1 MKWLQN
7 LSIWYKVMTITLIAL
22 LGFSIYLSFTYL
34 ASSDMQQQVA
44 MGRRY
49 DMPIMRSVEGIQ
61 QDLGQLHADFDR
73 AAKNHDVQALV
84 QAEVVEDALEGKLN
98 TLRVVDPGLLT
109 RVDTAR
115 FVYRHYVS
123 LARAWAESQV
133 YGHVAGTSSIQ
144 AAYVDDQLRL
154 TRQVFSSLQLAAY
167 LTLNQRLN
175 WVEDQS
181 RVVWVIG
188 STVGGLLAVLLFLVS
203 TIIIRRV
210 IVRPLQ
216 SAADA
221 ANRIARGDFN
231 VQMPVQS
238 RDELGRLLMAL
249 ASMRDS
255 LAARFDADRR
265 GERVKT
271 CVAELATCIRGDLN
285 EEGISRAV
293 LGHLVP
299 ALSSQVG
306 LFYVWDN
313 QSSVLRL
320 MGTHALVRRKNLA
333 NTFHLGESLIGQAAL
348 EGRQIVLEQV
358 PSDYLSISSGMGES
372 TPRQVV
378 VTPIMHEGTLRGVLE
393 IGTLSAFSEDDLE
406 ILRLSVDGI
415 AVALNSANSRLAL
428 RQALEQQQDQARRME
443 DQQQQLREVN
453 NDLEA
458 QAIQISAS
466 EAKLQQ
472 QQDEL
477 KSAYAELEEQ
487 AQALRASEESLQAQ
501 QEELRV
507 INEEL
512 EEQAKL
518 LAEQRN
524 ELLQKNEQL
533 ERTGE
538 LMEEK
543 NRQLEQSSRY
553 KSEFLSTMSHE
564 LRTPLNS
571 ILILSNSL
579 AENKQGTLSPKQVE
593 HAQVIHSAG
602 SDLLTLI
609 NDILDIAKVEEGKM
623 QLVIDRLYLEDLVQ
637 DLQRTFGPVANHR
650 NLSFQVERDAD
661 APEIIFTDRQRLE
674 QILRNFFSNA
684 FKFTHQGGVTLKI
697 HRLKPDTKMRRTQVP
712 IEELIAFSCVD
723 TGIGVPAAKQDLIFE
738 AFQQADGTTS
748 RKYGGTGL
756 GLTISRELGQLLG
769 GEVQVFS
776 EGEGTGSTFTLFVP
790 IGQMSDVEVKEDN
803 GQKPEKIP
811 SGTNYPLPTSVPTP
825 LSITEMRERT
835 LLIVDDDPNFADVV
849 ADLAQDYRFKALIAH
864 DGETG
869 LVMAREFVPDAIILD
884 LGLPGI
890 DGLEVMRQ
898 LKAEPV
904 TQNIPVHFFSGHDE
918 REKALGL
925 GAQDYLM
932 KPVNL
937 QQIQST
943 FEKLQA
949 TTEHPL
955 RRLLVVE
962 DSSLQHDAII
972 ELFAEHQVQVRIC
985 SSGEEARTMLAEES
999 FDCMILD
1006 LSLPDT
1012 DGFSLLES
1020 LHAENQ
1026 LKDLPIIVYTGRD
1039 LSREEEAR
1047 LRRHADRII
1056 LKTDR
1061 SAERLL
1067 SEVSLF
1073 LHWVE
1078 TQNAAKS
1085 LPQASTHRDD
1095 VFAGKRVLVVDDD
1108 MRNIY
1113 ALSASLEDWGCLIS
1127 VANNGREAV
1136 EMVQKDSF
1144 DLVLMDIMMPEMDG
1158 YEAMRRIRAIDRFE
1172 HLPILALTAKAMRED
1187 RAKCI
1192 DAGANDYISK
1202 PINLEQL
1209 QSLMRVW
1216 LHSGN

>member
-34 ASSDMQQQVA
+34 ASSDMQHQVA
-44 MGRRY
+44 LGRRY
-49 DMPIMRSVEGIQ
+49 DMPIMRSIEGIQ
-61 QDLGQLHADFDR
+61 QDLGQLHADYVR
-73 AAKNHDVQALV
+73 AARNHDVQALV
-84 QAEVVEDALEGKLN
+84 QAEVVEDGLQGKLN
-98 TLRVVDPGLLT
+98 SLQVVDPGLLT
-109 RVDTAR
+109 RVDTVR
-115 FVYRHYVS
+115 NVYRHYVN
-123 LARAWAESQV
+123 LARSWAESQV
-133 YGHVAGTSSIQ
+133 YGHGTQDTAIQ
-144 AAYVDDQLRL
+144 ASYVDDQLRL
-154 TRQVFSSLQLAAY
+154 TRQAFSSLQLAAY
-167 LTLNQRLN
+167 VTLNQRLN

-255 LAARFDADRR
+255 LASRFDADRR

-306 LFYVWDN
+306 LFYVWDE

-358 PSDYLSISSGMGES
+358 PVDYLSISSGMGES

-393 IGTLSAFSEDDLE
+393 IGTLGIFSEDDLE

-443 DQQQQLREVN
+443 EQQQQLREVN

-477 KSAYAELEEQ
+477 KRANTELEEQ

-650 NLSFQVERDAD
+650 NLSFQVERDPD
-661 APEIIFTDRQRLE
+661 VPDFIFTDRQRLE

-697 HRLKPDTKMRRTQVP
+697 HRPNPATKMRRSQVP
-712 IEELIAFSCVD
+712 LDELIAFSCVD

-756 GLTISRELGQLLG
+756 GLTISRELGHLLG
-769 GEVQVFS
+769 GEVQLFS
-776 EGEGTGSTFTLFVP
+776 EGEGTGSTFTLYVP
-790 IGQMSDVEVKEDN
+790 VGQATDVEEIEGRD
-803 GQKPEKIP
+803 QKSERNILETQKQIP
-811 SGTNYPLPTSVPTP
+811 APVSLN
-825 LSITEMRERT
+825 EMRERT

-849 ADLAQDYRFKALIAH
+849 AELAQDYHFKALVAH

-869 LVMAREFVPDAIILD
+869 VVMAREFIPDAIILD

-898 LKAEPV
+898 LKAESA
-904 TQNIPVHFFSGHDE
+904 TKDIPVHFFSGHDE

-937 QQIQST
+937 QQIQAT
-943 FEKLQA
+943 FEKLQSS
-949 TTEHPL
+949 TERPL

-985 SSGEEARTMLAEES
+985 SSGEEARGMLAEES

-1020 LHAENQ
+1020 LHAADQ

-1047 LRRHADRII
+1047 LRKHADRII

-1078 TQNAAKS
+1078 TQNASKS
-1085 LPQASTHRDD
+1085 LPQASAHRDD
-1095 VFAGKRVLVVDDD
+1095 IFAGKKVLVVDDD

-1113 ALSASLEDWGCLIS
+1113 ALSASLEDWGCVIS

-1158 YEAMRRIRAIDRFE
+1158 YEAMRRIRSVDRFE

-1202 PINLEQL
+1202 PINLDQL

>member
-7 LSIWYKVMTITLIAL
+7 LSIWYKVMSIAIIGL
-22 LGFSIYLSFTYL
+22 MGFSLYLSFTYV
-34 ASSDMQQQVA
+34 ASSDMQKQVSY
-44 MGRRY
+44 GRRF
-49 DMPIMRSVEGIQ
+49 DMPMMRVIAELNENLVVYANNLNLAIRYKSEQPLLQAQVMRYEM
-61 QDLGQLHADFDR
+61 DKRMGQLTGYEPFLQPQ
-73 AAKNHDVQALV
+73 VQAMT
-84 QAEVVEDALEGKLN
+84 D
-98 TLRVVDPGLLT
+98 D
-109 RVDTAR
+109 
-115 FVYRHYVS
+115 YRHYLS
-123 LARAWAESQV
+123 FARAYAESQV
-133 YGHVAGTSSIQ
+133 YGHLPGYRSIEPAQ
-144 AAYVDDQLRL
+144 VEALR
-154 TRQVFSSLQLAAY
+154 QQLANDLRSVQAGAY
-167 LTLNQRLN
+167 ETLNLRMN
-175 WVEDQS
+175 RVEQQS

-188 STVGGLLAVLLFLVS
+188 GTVGGLLAVLLLMVS

-210 IVRPLQ
+210 IVRPLHC
-216 SAADA
+216 AAEA

-231 VQMPVQS
+231 INMQIQS
-238 RDELGRLLMAL
+238 RDELGRLLIAL
-249 ASMRDS
+249 AAMRDS

-265 GERVKT
+265 AERVKSS
-271 CVAELATCIRGDLN
+271 VAELATYIRGDLV
-285 EEGISRAV
+285 EESIARAV

-299 ALSSQVG
+299 ALGAQVG
-306 LFYVWDN
+306 LFYVWDPDEE
-313 QSSVLRL
+313 QLRL
-320 MGTHALVRRKNLA
+320 VGTHALVRRKNLA
-333 NTFHLGESLIGQAAL
+333 QSFRLGESLVGQVAL
-348 EGRQIVLEQV
+348 ECQQV
-358 PSDYLSISSGMGES
+358 VIASVPDDYLVIASGMGET

-378 VTPIMHEGTLRGVLE
+378 ITPVLHEGELRGVLE
-393 IGTLSAFSEDDLE
+393 IGALKSFSEDNLE
-406 ILRLSVDGI
+406 ILRLSVESI
-415 AVALNSANSRLAL
+415 AVALSSARSRKAL
-428 RQALEQQQDQARRME
+428 RAALDQQQDQASKME
-443 DQQQQLREVN
+443 EQQRQLREVN
-453 NDLEA
+453 DDLEL

-466 EAKLQQ
+466 ESKLQQ
-472 QQDEL
+472 QQEEL
-477 KSAYAELEEQ
+477 KRAYGELEEQ

-512 EEQAKL
+512 EEQTKL

-579 AENKQGTLSPKQVE
+579 AENKQANLSAKQVE

-623 QLVIDRLYLEDLVQ
+623 QLVIDRLELEELKQ
-637 DLQRTFGPVANHR
+637 TLLRNFGPVAQHR
-650 NLSFQVERDAD
+650 NLRFEVEISEDVPSFVY
-661 APEIIFTDRQRLE
+661 TDRQRLE

-684 FKFTHQGGVTLKI
+684 FKFTHQGGVVLKM
-697 HRLKPDTKMRRTQVP
+697 HRPVETVRFRRNDLQQETT
-712 IEELIAFSCVD
+712 IAFSCVD
-723 TGIGVPAAKQDLIFE
+723 TGIGVPASKQELIFE

-756 GLTISRELGQLLG
+756 GLTISRELSHLLG
-769 GEVQVFS
+769 GEVQLFS
-776 EGEGTGSTFTLFVP
+776 DGESTGSTFTLYLP
-790 IGQMSDVEVKEDN
+790 IGKADAVTEPEPEQAQSTARKMEAVAASLQAQKGDED
-803 GQKPEKIP
+803 
-811 SGTNYPLPTSVPTP
+811 
-825 LSITEMRERT
+825 RERT
-835 LLIVDDDPNFADVV
+835 LLVVDDDVNFAEVV
-849 ADLAQDYRFKALIAH
+849 AELAQGYHFKTLIAH

-869 LVMAREFVPDAIILD
+869 VVMAREFKPDAIILD

-898 LKAEPV
+898 LKAEAA
-904 TQNIPVHFFSGHDE
+904 TRDIPVHFFSGKDE
-918 REKALGL
+918 KEKAMGL

-943 FEKLQA
+943 FEKLQS
-949 TTEHPL
+949 TTQKPF

-962 DSSLQHDAII
+962 DSSFQHDAII
-972 ELFAEHQVQVRIC
+972 ELFAEHQVDVRIC
-985 SSGEEARTMLAEES
+985 GRGDEAQALLTKEN

-1012 DGFSLLES
+1012 DGFTLLES
-1020 LHAENQ
+1020 LHAEDR
-1026 LKDLPIIVYTGRD
+1026 LKELPIIVYTGRD

-1047 LRRHADRII
+1047 LRKHADRII

-1073 LHWVE
+1073 LHWVDSQSLSR
-1078 TQNAAKS
+1078 T
-1085 LPQASTHRDD
+1085 LPQANAHRDD
-1095 VFAGKRVLVVDDD
+1095 VFEGKKILVVDDD

-1113 ALSASLEDWGCLIS
+1113 ALSASLEDWGCEIT
-1127 VANNGREAV
+1127 VANNGKEALAA
-1136 EMVQKDSF
+1136 VQQSPF

-1158 YEAMRRIRAIDRFE
+1158 FEAMQRIRAIE
-1172 HLPILALTAKAMRED
+1172 KLANLPILALTAKAMRED

-1202 PINLEQL
+1202 PIDLNQL

-1216 LHSGN
+1216 LHSGK